1 MPDFMLAYHGG
12 TIPETEAEQ
21 QASMAAWGAWFEEID
36 ASVKDPGNPVGK
48 SSTVSA
54 SGVVQNGGANPLSGY
69 TIITAATH
77 KAAETIAKGCPIM
90 GEGGSI
96 EVAEI
101 VEIEM

>member
-12 TIPETEAEQ
+12 KAPETEAEA
-21 QASMAAWGAWFEEID
+21 QAAMAAWGAWFGRIED
-36 ASVKDPGNPVGK
+36 CVKDPGNPVGT

-54 SGVVQNGGANPLSGY
+54 SGIVPNGGSNPLSGY
-69 TIITAATH
+69 SIITVETH
-77 KAAETIAKGCPIM
+77 KDAEEIAKGCPIM

-101 VEIEM
+101 VEVSM

>member
-1 MPDFMLAYHGG
+1 MPDFMFAYHGG
-12 TIPETEAEQ
+12 KIPETEAEQ
-21 QASMAAWGAWFEEID
+21 QASMAAWGAWFGEIE

-54 SGVVQNGGANPLSGY
+54 SGVVQDGGSNPLSGY
-69 TIITAATH
+69 TIVTVDSH
-77 KAAETIAKGCPIM
+77 EAAEEMAKGCPIM

-101 VEIEM
+101 IEMEM